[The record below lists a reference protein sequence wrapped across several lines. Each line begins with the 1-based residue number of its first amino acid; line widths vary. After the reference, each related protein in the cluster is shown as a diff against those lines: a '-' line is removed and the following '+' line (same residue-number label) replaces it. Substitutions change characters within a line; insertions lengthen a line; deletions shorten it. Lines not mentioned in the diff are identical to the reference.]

1 MSDGKTHAAITVGA
15 SIVVAGALWQTGFTP
30 EEIRLATAGCLTGL
44 VLTPD
49 LDVDHGPFGNQLV
62 KRYFG
67 EIAGRIWKSFWL
79 PYAWVFPHRSNGS
92 HIPVIGT
99 LGRVLYL
106 YAMYFCICVD
116 LGAAPWVPDVRTAL
130 YLVSGLVVSDT
141 LHYITDLIS
150 TYLKRRR
157 NARLPILVRRMQA
170 RRRTYARLQQAASQ
184 KTQRLRR

>member
-1 MSDGKTHAAITVGA
+1 MPDGKTHAAMTMMA
-15 SIVVAGALWQTGFTP
+15 AGAISVVMWKTGFTP
-30 EEIRLATAGCLTGL
+30 EEIRLATTGCLTGL

-62 KRYFG
+62 KKYLG
-67 EIAGRIWKSFWL
+67 EIAGRVWKSFWL

-99 LGRVLYL
+99 LGRALYL

-116 LGAAPWVPDVRTAL
+116 LGATPWVPGLHTAL
-130 YLVSGLVVSDT
+130 YLLSGLVVSDT
-141 LHYITDLIS
+141 LHYIADIIS
-150 TYLKRRR
+150 TALKRRR
-157 NARLPILVRRMQA
+157 NASLPILVRRMRA
-170 RRRTYARLQQAASQ
+170 RRRAYARLQSATSQ